1 MADEVYRLGEYEYSF
16 IYRVAPES
24 LLYSTKIFGVYIA
37 ELAQNIRDRI
47 SGASSIKY
55 KHNVAHDGSVSP
67 LLSILQVDEM
77 VWPGMGAEVVFEVYS
92 KQGSSYGSSPSY
104 YLRVLWG
111 GQILR
116 SSNPNLGL
124 MNMIDLDVFLAYV
137 DGLAGV
143 GASKIPGLCN
153 ANQ

>member
-24 LLYSTKIFGVYIA
+24 LLYSTERYGVYVA
-37 ELAQNIRDRI
+37 ELVQNIRDRI
-47 SGASSIKY
+47 SGASTIKY
-55 KHNVAHDGSVSP
+55 KHNIAHDGSVSP

-77 VWPGMGAEVVFEVYS
+77 VWPGMGSEVVFEVYS
-92 KQGSSYGSSPSY
+92 KQGSGYGSDPSY

-111 GQILR
+111 GRILQ
-116 SSNPNLGL
+116 SSNLSLGL
-124 MNMIDLDVFLAYV
+124 MNMIDLDIFLAYI
-137 DGLAGV
+137 DGLVGQ

-153 ANQ
+153 GNQ

>member
-1 MADEVYRLGEYEYSF
+1 MADEVYRLGQYEYSF
-16 IYRVAPES
+16 IYRYAPES
-24 LLYSTKIFGVYIA
+24 LLYSTEKYGVFIA

-47 SGASSIKY
+47 SGVSSIKY
-55 KHNVAHDGSVSP
+55 KHNIAHDGSVSP
-67 LLSILQVDEM
+67 LLSILQVNEM

-92 KQGSSYGSSPSY
+92 KQGSSYGSGSSY

-111 GQILR
+111 GQILQ
-116 SSNPNLGL
+116 SSNPSLGL
-124 MNMIDLDVFLAYV
+124 MNMIDLDVFLAYI

-153 ANQ
+153 GN